1 MSKSVRIDDD
11 LYEKIEEFALKEDR
25 PVANALVRLIKLG
38 LGLSEPSENKKVEI
52 PNGVGSQ
59 ANKRLV
65 ATGNEHMPVRESL
78 PDELEEAVQMAMTAK
93 KNMIPENAK
102 MDCDKRCI
110 DDGWS
115 DEQYKYEYDKYI
127 SEQQDI
133 YDNATAI
140 LKEHN
145 VSIGI

>member
-1 MSKSVRIDDD
+1 MAKSISVDDETYK
-11 LYEKIEEFALKEDR
+11 LIAEFAKEDDR
-25 PVANALVRLIKLG
+25 PISNALSRLVKLG
-38 LGLSEPSENKKVEI
+38 LGISRPSENKKVEI

-59 ANKRLV
+59 ANKRMV
-65 ATGNEHMPVRESL
+65 ATGNEPVRESL
-78 PDELEEAVQMAMTAK
+78 PDELEEAIQMAMTAK

-102 MDCDKRCI
+102 MVCNKRCI
-110 DDGWS
+110 DEGWS

-133 YDNATAI
+133 YDNAMAI

>member
-1 MSKSVRIDDD
+1 MAKSISVDDETYK
-11 LYEKIEEFALKEDR
+11 LIAEFAKEDDR
-25 PVANALVRLIKLG
+25 PISNALSRLVKLG
-38 LGLSEPSENKKVEI
+38 LGISRPSENKKVEI

-65 ATGNEHMPVRESL
+65 ATGNEPVRESL
-78 PDELEEAVQMAMTAK
+78 PDELEEAIQMAMTAK
-93 KNMIPENAK
+93 KNMMPENAN
-102 MDCDKRCI
+102 MVCDKRCI
-110 DDGWS
+110 DEGWS

>member
-1 MSKSVRIDDD
+1 MAKSISVDDETYK
-11 LYEKIEEFALKEDR
+11 LIAEFAKEDDR
-25 PVANALVRLIKLG
+25 PISNALSRLVKLG
-38 LGLSEPSENKKVEI
+38 LGISRPLENKKVEI

-59 ANKRLV
+59 ANMMV

-78 PDELEEAVQMAMTAK
+78 PDELEESIQMAMTAK

-102 MDCDKRCI
+102 MVCDKRCI
-110 DDGWS
+110 DEGWS